1 MALLRKNQP
10 AITVIVKADEEVP
23 MYVHAVRDDGNIVGT
38 SNRREAMQATWRNLR
53 DVRAKRPDAVFHS
66 DLDPNA

>member
-10 AITVIVKADEEVP
+10 AITVELGTLTTTYVQGVQEDGTIVVKA
-23 MYVHAVRDDGNIVGT
+23 
-38 SNRREAMQATWRNLR
+38 NRREAMQATWRNLR
-53 DVRAKRPDAVFHS
+53 DVRAKRPDVTFKS

>member
-10 AITVIVKADEEVP
+10 AIIVVTADEHQRAKISLVKSF
-23 MYVHAVRDDGNIVGT
+23 ADGLVT
-38 SNRREAMQATWRNLR
+38 TDKRREAMQATWRNLR
-53 DVRAKRPDAVFHS
+53 DARSAHPQLRFHS

>member
-10 AITVIVKADEEVP
+10 AVVQHYGDGLTV
-23 MYVHAVRDDGNIVGT
+23 YVHKVDDGGNVVAT
-38 SNRREAMQATWRNLR
+38 HNRREAMQATWRNLR
-53 DVRAKRPDAVFHS
+53 DIRAKRPDAKFVS